1 MLKARLLT
9 ALPLAIG
16 LLALIWYAPPEVVSG
31 VFALLALLG
40 AWEWLALCGRPS
52 LSVRLL
58 YLALVAGLLALL
70 RAGDVAGPAWQAV
83 WGVPALIWWIGVFVL
98 LLAQSRRPGAV
109 LLPPAVRLLAGVI
122 TLLLAWL
129 GLVAVHARP
138 EDGPFWLTVLFGLV
152 WGADIGA
159 YFAGRRFG
167 RTRLAPAIS
176 PGKTWE
182 GVAGGMVTGLAI
194 TLVLVALGTNAGYAV
209 PSLAWLLPTALMVMA
224 ASVVGDLGESML
236 KRWADMKDSGRLLP
250 GHGGVLDRVDALLA
264 AAPVMA
270 TALMRLT

>member
-1 MLKARLLT
+1 MLRARVLT
-9 ALPLAIG
+9 ALPLAAAF
-16 LLALIWYAPPEVVSG
+16 LALVWFAPPDVVSG

-40 AWEWLALCGRPS
+40 AWEWVALCGRPS

-58 YLALVAGLLALL
+58 YVALMAGLLALL
-70 RAGDVAGPAWQAV
+70 RAGEVAGPAWQEV
-83 WGVPALIWWIGVFVL
+83 WGVPALIWWVGVLVL

-109 LLPPAVRLLAGVI
+109 LLPPAARLLAGVI
-122 TLLLAWL
+122 TLSLAWL

-138 EDGPFWLTVLFGLV
+138 EDGAFWLTVLFGLV

-159 YFAGRRFG
+159 YFAGHRFG

-182 GVAGGMVTGLAI
+182 GVGGGLVTGLGV
-194 TLVLVALGTNAGYAV
+194 TLVLVAIGTGAGYAM
-209 PSLAWLLPTALMVMA
+209 PSLAWLVPTAIMVMA
-224 ASVVGDLGESML
+224 ASVVGDLGESVL
-236 KRWADMKDSGRLLP
+236 KRWADVKDSGRLLP